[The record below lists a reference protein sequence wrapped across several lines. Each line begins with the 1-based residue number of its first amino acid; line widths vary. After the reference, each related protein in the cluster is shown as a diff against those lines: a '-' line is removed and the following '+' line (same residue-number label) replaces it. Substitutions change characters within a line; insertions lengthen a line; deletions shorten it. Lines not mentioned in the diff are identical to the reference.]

1 MHTCKSDNLWPNPEL
16 KLVALRSSD
25 QEIQCL
31 HLNYIKSQWSL
42 LLVTSYTAL
51 TLPRSSPNFL
61 RPQRRTLAHGSRKP
75 VDAGAH
81 FSARREQRWGPPGV
95 SPQAWMSQINNIF
108 RSCLCNYTGS
118 FFQGSS
124 RPPLSLIASASSSHP
139 APRSCPPSS
148 LWFPWRQCRM
158 EGSARRMPRGAA
170 EPDPSITDP
179 WGPRDRRI
187 SKDRRARGK

>member
-1 MHTCKSDNLWPNPEL
+1 MAVCCLWPATQHWHSLGPPQI
-16 KLVALRSSD
+16 SSD
-25 QEIQCL
+25 PKGE
-31 HLNYIKSQWSL
+31 HWPTGAGSQWMQKH
-42 LLVTSYTAL
+42 T
-51 TLPRSSPNFL
+51 
-61 RPQRRTLAHGSRKP
+61 
-75 VDAGAH
+75 
-81 FSARREQRWGPPGV
+81 SARREQRWGPPGV

-124 RPPLSLIASASSSHP
+124 RPPLSLIASASSSHR

-148 LWFPWRQCRM
+148 LWFPWRQGRM

-179 WGPRDRRI
+179 WGPRDRHI
-187 SKDRRARGK
+187 SKDRRAREKWQGVSIEQKTNGYDKERHLKLASVSGYDALFPPK